1 MSDASRPARRLPAW
15 APLAATC
22 LGQGMVVLDAT
33 IVNVALPAIRR
44 SLHLSATDLQWVIN
58 AYLLTLGGLILL
70 GGRIGDHYGRKRVYL
85 IGGAIF
91 SLASL
96 AGGFAPSGGVLLG
109 ARAVQGV
116 GAALLAP
123 GTLSLLTTA
132 YRRPRERTR
141 ALAVWSATSA
151 GGGAVGILLG
161 GVLTSAFGWRS
172 VLFVNVVLGVLVI
185 ALGSAALEETSARHA
200 GQRLDVPGALTITAA
215 LTALVYGVVETASYS
230 WGSPRTLGVLGASV
244 ALFALAAVIERHS
257 PNPLIPF
264 FVLRRGA
271 VATAVAMMLM
281 FGAIVNVTLYFQSLY
296 LQQVRG
302 FDPLDAGLLMMP
314 FAILVILTPPLAVYL
329 TGRYGPRAVAIGS
342 LAVWT
347 GGLVWLSRWGI
358 DSSVATGVVVP
369 MLVAGLGGALC
380 YFSVSVLLT
389 SEIEHEYSGLGSGL
403 FNAGRQIGASIGLAA
418 LAVVAASHTRALA
431 GAGREPSHSAT
442 AAGYGFALLI
452 AACLAGAML
461 ALVSA
466 HTMSRTRSRRRLL
479 EPMRSRDA
487 QPSEGSGR

>member
-1 MSDASRPARRLPAW
+1 
-15 APLAATC
+15 
-22 LGQGMVVLDAT
+22 MVVLDAT

-44 SLHLSATDLQWVIN
+44 GLHLGATDLQWVVN
-58 AYLLTLGGLILL
+58 AYLLTLGGLIVL

-91 SLASL
+91 ALASL

-151 GGGAVGILLG
+151 GGGAIGILLG
-161 GVLTSAFGWRS
+161 GVLTSALGWRS
-172 VLFVNVVLGVLVI
+172 VLFVNVLLGVLVI
-185 ALGSAALEETSARHA
+185 GLGSAALEETSARHA

-230 WGSPRTLGVLGASV
+230 WGSPRTLGVLGVSV
-244 ALFALAAVIERHS
+244 ALFALAAAIERRS

-281 FGAIVNVTLYFQSLY
+281 FGAVVTVTLYFQSLY

-302 FDPLDAGLLMMP
+302 FNPLDAGLLMMP
-314 FAILVILTPPLAVYL
+314 FAILVILTPPLAVHL
-329 TGRYGPRAVAIGS
+329 TGRHGPRAVAMGS
-342 LAVWT
+342 LAVWG

-358 DSSVATGVVVP
+358 HSSVATAVIAP
-369 MLVAGLGGALC
+369 TLVAGLGGSLC

-389 SEIEHEYSGLGSGL
+389 
-403 FNAGRQIGASIGLAA
+403 
-418 LAVVAASHTRALA
+418 
-431 GAGREPSHSAT
+431 
-442 AAGYGFALLI
+442 
-452 AACLAGAML
+452 
-461 ALVSA
+461 
-466 HTMSRTRSRRRLL
+466 
-479 EPMRSRDA
+479 
-487 QPSEGSGR
+487 